1 MGMIRMPKLSSI
13 FLCTAVIYMTALAPA
28 HGQENLTQSQID
40 RLKRF
45 ADRVERN
52 EKRDTAEVRRLFE
65 EEAEIVRNRARKKG
79 DLWYKEGLEDY
90 DREDFQRLAQ
100 QLDVLH
106 TLEKLDYSK
115 TRGMLPILAKRII
128 GLDIVYKGKVD
139 KAKFISNATMKNI
152 AKENFRDQLMG
163 NLYGTYMNAMA
174 EPTPEAARARMMNF
188 RDSIE
193 SMAATDS
200 VAIDLETQ
208 KIQQEMDHFIVSL
221 IPGVGEA
228 LALVEAYHGT
238 DALGKK
244 LSWVDQAMAV
254 VGVVGAVGDVAS
266 VVKTVGKFPA
276 KAGQTIN
283 LMSGYIGDLSAA
295 EKSFIKSKY
304 GENAVESLQNMRKRM
319 KGLRTPKGK
328 GAEAIVDLVD
338 PKGMQVA
345 RISAA
350 EKTEAATKLSKVPPD
365 ELLALKTKATI
376 AVEKE
381 MPNLSF
387 EKLSNPSLMTELD
400 YRNFQK
406 SFGLDDVQMARIRE
420 NPNLLVDTV
429 EQSTGVPF
437 DSLKVQANATKRGEY
452 AVMRNTSAYGLNDLK
467 AGKAK
472 AKPLFVKS
480 KSGVGG
486 AVYSDQEFSKI
497 SRQLDAAERAGGTVQ
512 ISKLRKTIEANSAM
526 AESVTHAKEIAGLE
540 RNLGALNKVE
550 KAEEAAALQKRIDLL
565 KSTRRAEESS
575 IVDGKTLV
583 GVMTKDDKG
592 NAMRS
597 VMLKDKKGDLF
608 DVVSKQPITGEA
620 NIIKNAD
627 GSDKVLSRLVDKR
640 DGKFFVGDSDPHI
653 IALSENG
660 VGKSLSFDPINGTA
674 SRRAKEYISEM
685 SLEHKLAG
693 REPVIL
699 HEGQVR
705 YVDHLLDV
713 DKEMFVIENG
723 VMRVIKD
730 SDSQLR
736 PFIHSRRLNGNVSNV
751 DPRWKWGKW
760 TPEGG
765 FQQ

>member
-1 MGMIRMPKLSSI
+1 MSKLSSI
-13 FLCTAVIYMTALAPA
+13 FLCATVISMTVLAPA
-28 HGQENLTQSQID
+28 YGQENLTQSQID
-40 RLKRF
+40 RLKRY
-45 ADRVERN
+45 AERVERDQKTDAN
-52 EKRDTAEVRRLFE
+52 EVRRLFD
-65 EEAEIVRNRARKKG
+65 EEAEIVRNRARAKG
-79 DLWYKEGLEDY
+79 DLWYANGLPDY
-90 DREDFQRLAQ
+90 EAEDFQRLAQ

-128 GLDIVYKGKVD
+128 GLDIVYKGKVE
-139 KAKFISNATMKNI
+139 KAKFISNATMKGI

-163 NLYGTYMNAMA
+163 NLYGTYMQAMA
-174 EPTPEAARARMMNF
+174 EPTPEAARAKMMDF
-188 RDSIE
+188 RSFIE

-208 KIQQEMDHFIVSL
+208 KIQREMDHFIVSL

-228 LALVEAYHGT
+228 LALVEAYQGT

-276 KAGQTIN
+276 KTGQTIN

-295 EKSFIKSKY
+295 EKTFIKGKY
-304 GENAVESLQNMRKRM
+304 GEYAVESLQDMRNRM
-319 KGLRTPKGK
+319 KALRTPKGK

-350 EKTEAATKLSKVPPD
+350 EKAEAAAKLGKVAPD
-365 ELLALKTKATI
+365 ELLALKAKATI
-376 AVEKE
+376 AVEE
-381 MPNLSF
+381 SMPNLSF
-387 EKLSNPSLMTELD
+387 DKLSNPEKMTELD
-400 YRNFQK
+400 YKNFQK
-406 SFGLDDVQMARIRE
+406 SFGLDDVQMARVRK
-420 NPNLLVDTV
+420 NPELLIDTV

-437 DSLKVQANATKRGEY
+437 ESLKIQANATKPGEY
-452 AVMRNTSAYGLNDLK
+452 AIMRNTSAYGLNDLK

-472 AKPLFVKS
+472 AKPLYVKS

-497 SRQLDAAERAGGTVQ
+497 SRQLDAAERAGDTAE
-512 ISKLRKTIEANSAM
+512 INRLRKTIDNNNAM
-526 AESVTHAKEIAGLE
+526 AEGVTHAREIAGLE
-540 RNLGALNKVE
+540 RKLGALNK
-550 KAEEAAALQKRIDLL
+550 AEDAAALQKRIDLL
-565 KSTRRAEESS
+565 KNTRRAEESS

-583 GVMTKDDKG
+583 AVMTKDDKG

-597 VMLKDKKGDLF
+597 VMLKDGEGKLF
-608 DVVSKQPITGEA
+608 DVMSKLPVKAEA

-653 IALSENG
+653 IALSENS
-660 VGKSLSFDPINGTA
+660 VGKSLSLDPINGTVT
-674 SRRAKEYISEM
+674 RAEQEYITKMALQSKAQG
-685 SLEHKLAG
+685 LE
-693 REPVIL
+693 PTIL
-699 HEGQVR
+699 HAGQVR

-730 SDSQLR
+730 SDTQLEG
-736 PFIHSRRLNGNVSNV
+736 FVHSRRLNGNVSTV
-751 DPRWKWGKW
+751 DPRWKWGQW

-765 FQQ
+765 FQK